1 MGVGIG
7 SRGGQGGV
15 KNAANRPQMII
26 ASKKPYW
33 AGGAP
38 GVA

>member
-15 KNAANRPQMII
+15 KSAAHRPDVLV